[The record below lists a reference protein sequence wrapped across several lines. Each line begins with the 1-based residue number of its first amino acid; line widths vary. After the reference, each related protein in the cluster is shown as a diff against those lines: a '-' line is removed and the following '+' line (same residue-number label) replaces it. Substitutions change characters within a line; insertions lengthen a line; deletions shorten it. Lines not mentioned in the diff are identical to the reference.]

1 MDTPRQAPFH
11 LCEEPVQH
19 WRIGPVTVARVVE
32 GITEFS
38 ARMFLPELT
47 EEQIDAAGAW
57 AAPFFTEDKRR
68 LLLSCHSFLV
78 ETPDTTIVVDTC
90 VGTHQPRSMQ
100 TDPTFLDRLSAV
112 IPGGRDGVDAVV
124 CTHLHFDH
132 IGCNTIEVDGVLQP
146 TFPNAQYLVAEP
158 ELAAT
163 LADDHM
169 NVVDESIRPLLDA
182 EVLHPVATDH
192 RIDPWTCLVPSPG
205 HAPGHVCLSIET
217 DTATALITGDAV
229 HSPLQFTYP
238 AVSAEIADHDSAEAT
253 RTRERL
259 VARLADTD
267 TLVLGTHFPT
277 PTAGHLRG
285 GPLPWIEPV
294 EGLDLVGPLRAPR

>member
-1 MDTPRQAPFH
+1 MDAPRQAPFH
-11 LCEEPVQH
+11 LTNEPLLR
-19 WRIGPVTVARVVE
+19 WRIGPVTVTRIVE

-38 ARMFLPELT
+38 SQMFLPSLSK
-47 EEQIDAAGAW
+47 EQIKEAGDW
-57 AAPFFTEDKRR
+57 AEPFFTADKRR

-78 ETPDTTIVVDTC
+78 ETPQSTIVVDTC

-100 TDPTFLDRLSAV
+100 TDPTFLDRLIAA
-112 IPGGRDGVDAVV
+112 IPGGRENVDAVV

-132 IGCNTIEVDGVLQP
+132 VGGNTIEIDGALQP
-146 TFPNAQYLVAEP
+146 TFPNARYLISEA

-163 LADDHM
+163 LETDHM
-169 NVVDESIRPLLDA
+169 GVIDESVRPLLDA
-182 EVLHPVATDH
+182 GVLDAVAADH
-192 RIDPWTCLVPSPG
+192 RIDTWTALVSSPG
-205 HAPGHVCLSIET
+205 HSPGHVCLSIET
-217 DTATALITGDAV
+217 DDAAALITGDAV

-238 AVSAEIADHDSAEAT
+238 FVSAEIADHDSNEAT

-259 VARLADTD
+259 IDRLADTN

-285 GPLPWIEPV
+285 GPLPWIDPV
-294 EGLDLVGPLRAPR
+294 AGDALD